1 MANSSRE
8 GCPGK
13 SSEPKGR
20 GLRIKIINPN
30 TTKEMTE
37 GIDAAAKKYKR
48 PETEIVTVSPD
59 YGPATID
66 NFYDEALS
74 AVGVLEEVKKGL
86 AEGFD
91 GFVIACFSDPGLQA
105 SREISN
111 VPVVG
116 IAEASMLFACTVAY
130 RFSILSMPKR
140 SLASTHELLRRY
152 GLESRC
158 ASIRMID
165 VPVLEMERGLSEMKK
180 DLLKEARKAVKEDD
194 AEAIL
199 LGCAGLAG
207 LDKEFENKLGVP
219 VIDGVVAAVKLLE
232 ALHEYGLKTSKA
244 LTYLP
249 PEKKTITGF
258 SKILRE

>member
-1 MANSSRE
+1 
-8 GCPGK
+8 
-13 SSEPKGR
+13 
-20 GLRIKIINPN
+20 LRIKIVNPN

-37 GIDAAAKKYKR
+37 GIDAAARKYKR
-48 PETEIVTVSPD
+48 PETEIVTVSPE
-59 YGPATID
+59 YGPAAID

-74 AVGVLEEVKKGL
+74 SIGVLEEVKKGL

-105 SREISN
+105 SREISK

-116 IAEASMLFACTVAY
+116 IAEAGMLFACTVAY
-130 RFSILSMPKR
+130 RFSIISMPKR
-140 SLASTHELLRRY
+140 SLASTHELLKRY
-152 GLESRC
+152 GLKSRC
-158 ASIRMID
+158 ASVRMID
-165 VPVLEMERGLSEMKK
+165 VPVLEMERGLAEMKK
-180 DLLKEARKAVKEDD
+180 DLLEEARKAVKEDD

-207 LDKEFENKLGVP
+207 LDKEFENELGVP

-232 ALHEYGLKTSKA
+232 ALHGYGLKTSKA

-249 PEKKTITGF
+249 PEKKPITGF
-258 SKILRE
+258 SKILREWKGTRSVE

>member
-1 MANSSRE
+1 M
-8 GCPGK
+8 
-13 SSEPKGR
+13 
-20 GLRIKIINPN
+20 RIKIINPN
-30 TTKEMTE
+30 TTKEMTG

-59 YGPATID
+59 YGPAAID

-74 AVGVLEEVKKGL
+74 SVGVLEEVKKGL

-91 GFVIACFSDPGLQA
+91 GFVIACFNDPALQA
-105 SREISN
+105 SREISS

-116 IAEASMLFACTVAY
+116 IAEAAMLFACAVAY
-130 RFSILSMPKR
+130 RFSIISMPRR
-140 SLASTHELLRRY
+140 SLAATHELLRRY

-158 ASIRMID
+158 ASIRLID
-165 VPVLEMERGLSEMKK
+165 VPVLEMESSLAEMKK
-180 DLLKEARKAVKEDD
+180 VLVDEARKAVKEDD

-207 LDKEFENKLGVP
+207 LDKEFEKELGVP

-249 PEKKTITGF
+249 PEKKPITGF
-258 SKILRE
+258 SEILRE